1 MNKTII
7 YSLLF
12 LLVINSSC
20 DNRVNVIKQKQEIRI
35 DESKFVIKSLPNIIP
50 IDDSIL
56 YFNTRDRI
64 VISNYQAGTVL
75 KIINFNELINRNELI
90 EKYIADTADILYR
103 RNDSIFRKSAPDNIE
118 ILSSTTLND
127 STFFIAFLLKTAYI
141 SSIKGEDTQL
151 SAKFNIFA
159 LQFNN
164 TKYTVS
170 NARPFYL
177 QWDKPEPDKALISP
191 SFGMDIFNN
200 NVYVPYI
207 TPPEYSGKI
216 FSAFDFDSLK
226 LNASQPSILHK
237 SFTNNLTVNFTE
249 FYHFQNIQSECLVN
263 NATQI
268 VDVISSKV
276 KLDIK
281 DYASDA
287 TRINFF
293 TPLDKENKKWFINYT
308 YVPPQQTQNVDKQI
322 KSMVIHNSIIDIEKQ
337 KAISDEKTTFSA
349 FARYKNYIISIQ
361 EKNDGYYYIVYKI
374 Q

>member
-7 YSLLF
+7 YILLF
-12 LLVINSSC
+12 LSVTNSSC
-20 DNRVNVIKQKQEIRI
+20 DNQVNVIKQKQEIRI
-35 DESKFVIKSLPNIIP
+35 DESKFVIKSLPDIIP
-50 IDDSIL
+50 INDSIL
-56 YFNTRDRI
+56 YLNTRNRI

-75 KIINFNELINRNELI
+75 KIFNFNDLINRNELI
-90 EKYIADTADILYR
+90 QKYIADTADMLYR
-103 RNDSIFRKSAPDNIE
+103 RNDSIYRKSAPDNIE
-118 ILSSTTLND
+118 IFSSTALND
-127 STFFIAFLLKTAYI
+127 STIFIAFLLKTAYI
-141 SSIKGEDTQL
+141 SSIKGTDTEL
-151 SAKFNIFA
+151 STKFNTFA

-164 TKYTVS
+164 AKYTVS

-177 QWDKPEPDKALISP
+177 KWDKPEPDKALISP

-207 TPPEYSGKI
+207 TPPEYTGKI
-216 FSAFDFDSLK
+216 FNAFDFDSLK

-237 SFTNNLTVNFTE
+237 PFTNNLTVNFTE
-249 FYHFQNIQSECLVN
+249 FFHFQNIQNECLVN

-281 DYASDA
+281 DYIPDA

-293 TPLDKENKKWFINYT
+293 TPVDNENKKWFINYT

-322 KSMVIHNSIIDIEKQ
+322 KSIIIHNSIIDIEKQ
-337 KAISDEKTTFSA
+337 KVISDEKTTFSKL
-349 FARYKNYIISIQ
+349 ARYKNYIVSIQ
-361 EKNDGYYYIVYKI
+361 EKKDGYYYIVYKI
-374 Q
+374 